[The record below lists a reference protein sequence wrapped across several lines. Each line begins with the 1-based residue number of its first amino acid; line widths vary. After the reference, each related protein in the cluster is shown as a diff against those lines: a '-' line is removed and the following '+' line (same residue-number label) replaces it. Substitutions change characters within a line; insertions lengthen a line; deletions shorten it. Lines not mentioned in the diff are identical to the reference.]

1 MTQQIY
7 ILDSFETDYTNVDA
21 ADVKLLVDQSE
32 DVVLGYTVPTLPTGT
47 TGQTAYVTDADTIS
61 YRATAVGGG
70 SATALVFFDGTNWIY
85 H

>member
-1 MTQQIY
+1 MAKDDLKNDGIHNLTSMGQFGYVQ
-7 ILDSFETDYTNVDA
+7 STTASTD
-21 ADVKLLVDQSE
+21 
-32 DVVLGYTVPTLPTGT
+32 T